1 MSDIIANLDMDK
13 IIIEKKRTRQTVND
27 KEEIPLQLMEY
38 GKFYT
43 SKIKITNQELKNKIF
58 LIQQVDKTD
67 MFNKQESDEEE
78 QDEVESEV
86 DDEDEVQNDVIIV
99 FSDEN
104 KIQYAYCSEEKA
116 YKRILKFKYKVLRL
130 KLSKRKIKLKLLA
143 YLINKYDLP
152 IQGEKLYI
160 DQVLGKECEL
170 KETTQKLTKFQMIT
184 QKDIYTFSFNMDDI
198 LQDVS
203 EINGNMRMSIT
214 LDDKIIDYRIGIKDK
229 KIKNKR
235 YYYAPIKSKYVK
247 QFAVHFRRTT
257 RGNLVLVK
265 RLKEP
270 IENTLK
276 FKIMESKIVSNILY
290 GISKLLIKVRRKSIN
305 LFYEKF
311 SSKAEEGAY
320 DLFLITKKNSTSSK
334 SYFVI
339 DENSEDYLK
348 IKNEK
353 NVVKKYSLKYYW
365 LVFNANNFI
374 STEAPIHLN
383 ILRSNNTALRKSICD
398 KPFIFLQHGI
408 TYMKC
413 QGDGSTFA
421 KNKEGEATYI
431 IVGSE
436 KEKDAVVDMLKLS
449 EEQVLNTGLPIFSN
463 IKFKH
468 INENSEDIVTVMLT
482 WKPYEEQL
490 YNFEESTYY
499 KNTIEIYN
507 MLAKYI
513 DKEKIVIIPHPK
525 VFELLSNT
533 DIKDRFWQGKISEIL
548 AKTKM
553 LITDYS
559 SVCYNAFYQGAGVIF
574 YQPDLQEYETYNGP
588 LVPNDDEYIGK
599 RAFNMNELEDIV
611 KQTIKNKQIDLNEI
625 RNKEFEKNYSTIN
638 EYSDGKN
645 IERIYNKLKELKIIK

>member
-1 MSDIIANLDMDK
+1 MRSIHVSLEPNK
-13 IIIEKKRTRQTVND
+13 IIIKKIRARQTEND
-27 KEEIPLQLMEY
+27 IEEIPLQLMEY
-38 GKFYT
+38 GKFYK

-67 MFNKQESDEEE
+67 IFNKQESDEEE

-86 DDEDEVQNDVIIV
+86 DDEDEAQNDVIIV
-99 FSDEN
+99 FSDEK
-104 KIQYAYCSEEKA
+104 KIRYAYCSEEKA

-214 LDDKIIDYRIGIKDK
+214 VDDKVIDYRIGIKDK

-257 RGNLVLVK
+257 KGNLVLVK

-270 IENTLK
+270 IENTFK

-339 DENSEDYLK
+339 DGNSEDYLK

-645 IERIYNKLKELKIIK
+645 IERIYNKLKELNII